1 MVNRAGGVVF
11 RVLGRVEV
19 VAGERAVS
27 LGSAQVRLLLA
38 TLLADANVVVST
50 DRLVEALWGD
60 APPARASS
68 SVRKLVYRLRS
79 LLGHGADELV
89 VTRAPG
95 YEVRVSEETFD
106 AARFEGLVSL
116 AREVSSGGDPARA
129 LGLLDEALGLWR
141 GPAFGEFASAEFAC
155 VDAAPPGGV
164 AVGRDGGPRGGEAGV
179 GGSRGAGG

>member
-1 MVNRAGGVVF
+1 MVNRSGGVEF
-11 RVLGRVEV
+11 RLLAPGRRGP
-19 VAGERAVS
+19 ACGQPRQRG
-27 LGSAQVRLLLA
+27 GSALLA

-60 APPARASS
+60 VCRRGRRVRCRSSLSVAFVARP
-68 SVRKLVYRLRS
+68 RCGLT
-79 LLGHGADELV
+79 V

-106 AARFEGLVSL
+106 AARFEGLVSV

-141 GPAFGEFASAEFAC
+141 GWAFGEFASVEFAR
-155 VDAAPPGGV
+155 VYVAPSGGV
-164 AVGRDGGPRGGEAGV
+164 AVGRDRGPRGGEVGV